1 LGRANPIFFVWGNM
15 ESKLKSYSG
24 LPVMAVASAAT
35 LIAAL
40 AVWKSH
46 GLASALFGAVT
57 ALDYR
62 VILFLNRFAHRSWTL
77 DTFVYVVDSN
87 PFATA
92 PLLMAVWWGW
102 FKDRD
107 LVVQRRAREILVH
120 GILGT
125 YLVLVLTRMV
135 AFVLPYRARPLHN
148 PGLSFVL
155 PYSSDPR
162 LLLGWS
168 SMPSDHAILWFAL
181 AMAVFYLSRRVGI
194 FLFVYVSLTLC
205 LARIYLG
212 IHYPSDIVVG
222 GLIGAGM
229 AALSQ
234 VDLVRKTLAEQ
245 PLRWLERAPGLFY
258 AGMFIVTC
266 PMLSGFGS
274 VQDLQSFVHA
284 SLKAVLQRL

>member
-1 LGRANPIFFVWGNM
+1 M
-15 ESKLKSYSG
+15 ESKLKPYSG
-24 LPVMAVASAAT
+24 LPIMAVASAAT
-35 LIAAL
+35 FIAVL
-40 AVWKSH
+40 AVWRSH
-46 GLASALFGAVT
+46 GFAASLFRAVN
-57 ALDYR
+57 AVDYR
-62 VILFLNRFAHRSWTL
+62 AILFLNRFAHRSWTL

-92 PLLMAVWWGW
+92 PLLMAVWWAW
-102 FKDRD
+102 FKDDD
-107 LVVQRRAREILVH
+107 LEVQRRTREILLH
-120 GILGT
+120 GIVGC
-125 YLVLVLTRMV
+125 YLVLAVTRMV
-135 AFVLPYRARPLHN
+135 AFALPYRARPLHN
-148 PGLSFVL
+148 PELSFVL

-181 AMAVFYLSRRVGI
+181 AAAVFFVSRRVGI
-194 FLFVYVSLTLC
+194 FLLAYVSLTLC

-212 IHYPSDIVVG
+212 IHYPSDIITG

-229 AALSQ
+229 ACLSQ

-245 PLRWLERAPGLFY
+245 PLRWLERSLGLFY

-274 VQDLQSFVHA
+274 VQDLQTFAHA
-284 SLKAVLQRL
+284 TLKAILHRL

>member
-1 LGRANPIFFVWGNM
+1 M
-15 ESKLKSYSG
+15 QSKVKTFSG

-40 AVWKSH
+40 AVWNSH
-46 GLASALFGAVT
+46 GLAAALMGAVT
-57 ALDYR
+57 GLDYR
-62 VILFLNRFAHRSWTL
+62 AILFLNRFAHRSWTF

-102 FKDRD
+102 FKDAD
-107 LVVQRRAREILVH
+107 LGVQRRSREILAHAIV
-120 GILGT
+120 GT
-125 YLVLVLTRMV
+125 YLVLVATRMV
-135 AFVLPYRARPLHN
+135 AFLLPYRARPLHN
-148 PGLSFVL
+148 PELAFVL
-155 PYSSDPR
+155 PYGSDPR

-181 AMAVFYLSRRVGI
+181 AMAMFYVSRRVGI
-194 FLFVYVSLTLC
+194 FLFAYVSLTLC

-212 IHYPSDIVVG
+212 IHYPSDIITG
-222 GLIGAGM
+222 GLIGVGM
-229 AALSQ
+229 ACLSQ
-234 VDLVRKTLAEQ
+234 VDIVRRTLSAQ
-245 PLRWLERAPGLFY
+245 PLRWMERAPGLFY

-274 VQDLQSFVHA
+274 VQDLQSFLHA

>member
-1 LGRANPIFFVWGNM
+1 M
-15 ESKLKSYSG
+15 ESKLKSSSG
-24 LPVMAVASAAT
+24 LPIMALASVVT

-40 AVWKSH
+40 AVWRSH
-46 GLASALFGAVT
+46 EFAALLFSAVN

-62 VILFLNRFAHRSWTL
+62 AILFLNRFAHRSWTF

-92 PLLMAVWWGW
+92 PLLMAVWWAW
-102 FKDRD
+102 FKDVD
-107 LVVQRRAREILVH
+107 LEAQRRTREILLH
-120 GILGT
+120 GILGC
-125 YLVLVLTRMV
+125 YLVLVMV
-135 AFVLPYRARPLHN
+135 RLAASALPYRARPLHN
-148 PGLSFVL
+148 PELSFVL

-168 SMPSDHAILWFAL
+168 SMPSDHAILWFAV
-181 AMAVFYLSRRVGI
+181 ATAIFFVSRRVGI
-194 FLFVYVSLTLC
+194 FLFAYISLTLC

-212 IHYPSDIVVG
+212 IHYPSDIIMG

-229 AALSQ
+229 ACLCQ

-245 PLRWLERAPGLFY
+245 PLRWLQRSPGLFY
-258 AGMFIVTC
+258 AGMFMVTC

-274 VQDLQSFVHA
+274 VQDLQSFAHA
-284 SLKAVLQRL
+284 TLKAILHRL